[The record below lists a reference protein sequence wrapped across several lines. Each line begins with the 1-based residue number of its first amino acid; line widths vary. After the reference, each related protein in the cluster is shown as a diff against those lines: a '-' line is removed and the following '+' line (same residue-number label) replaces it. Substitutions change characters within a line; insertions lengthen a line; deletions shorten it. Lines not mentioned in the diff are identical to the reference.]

1 MFFERREESDERTE
15 ILVKV
20 FFFSSF
26 DDRRFAAVR
35 PLLFFAFHS
44 FSLSLF
50 LSFSLFQTKE
60 NTTNSLVISLS
71 ST

>member
-1 MFFERREESDERTE
+1 MFFFFLCVGGSQRIREVGTKKKKTREEKK
-15 ILVKV
+15 L
-20 FFFSSF
+20 
-26 DDRRFAAVR
+26 
-35 PLLFFAFHS
+35 
-44 FSLSLF
+44 SLSLF

>member
-1 MFFERREESDERTE
+1 VGGSQRIREVGTKKKKTREEKK
-15 ILVKV
+15 L
-20 FFFSSF
+20 
-26 DDRRFAAVR
+26 
-35 PLLFFAFHS
+35 
-44 FSLSLF
+44 SLSLF